1 METSGDIDWTAFGDG
16 PAILER
22 PFVEAGECRAISSV
36 AGLQFYGYHRPD
48 GLDGRVVPLPGDRL
62 TLVRRPDKLADPN
75 VVEVWWRNSHQLGH
89 LPRRDAKSV
98 APRIDL
104 GESVRAYVWD
114 SGIVGGGRVAGG
126 EDGVVDG
133 PCRGIVAPPHRRRPG
148 LAEIVLGRRHATIP
162 GVRRRLHAR
171 GQPGAGPSARW
182 AARPIR

>member
-75 VVEVWWRNSHQLGH
+75 AVEVWWRNSHQLGH
-89 LPRRDAKSV
+89 LPRGVAACV
-98 APRIDL
+98 APRMDL
-104 GESVRAYVWD
+104 GESVRAYVLDGGTGASW
-114 SGIVGGGRVAGG
+114 SLKMLLVGPAAC
-126 EDGVVDG
+126 DL
-133 PCRGIVAPPHRRRPG
+133 HREQ
-148 LAEIVLGRRHATIP
+148 AGRRAK
-162 GVRRRLHAR
+162 GLVF
-171 GQPGAGPSARW
+171 
-182 AARPIR
+182 